1 MQPFMDALYFY
12 VLEREVPR
20 YLQTT
25 EYRQAALRVE
35 EEWERFRSTLT
46 VGQRERLETL
56 LSKKA
61 EITHL
66 EDAAAFSCTLSIGI
80 ELGRL

>member
-1 MQPFMDALYFY
+1 MQPFLEALYFY

-25 EYRQAALRVE
+25 EYQQAALRVE
-35 EEWERFRSTLT
+35 EKWERFRSTLT
-46 VGQRERLETL
+46 EEQRERLEML

-61 EITHL
+61 EIAHL
-66 EDAAAFSCTLSIGI
+66 EDEASFCGALSIGI
-80 ELGRL
+80 TLGRL

>member
-1 MQPFMDALYFY
+1 MQPFMEALYFY
-12 VLEREVPR
+12 VMESEVPR
-20 YLQTT
+20 YLRMT

-35 EEWERFRSTLT
+35 EEWEKFCSTLT
-46 VGQRERLETL
+46 AGQRERLEIL

-61 EITHL
+61 EIERL
-66 EDAAAFSCTLSIGI
+66 EDKASFCSAISMGI

>member
-1 MQPFMDALYFY
+1 MQPFMEALYFY
-12 VLEREVPR
+12 VLEREAPR
-20 YLQTT
+20 YLRMA

-46 VGQRERLETL
+46 AGQRERLETL

-61 EITHL
+61 EIMRI
-66 EDAAAFSCTLSIGI
+66 EDEACFCSAVSIGI
-80 ELGRL
+80 TLGRL